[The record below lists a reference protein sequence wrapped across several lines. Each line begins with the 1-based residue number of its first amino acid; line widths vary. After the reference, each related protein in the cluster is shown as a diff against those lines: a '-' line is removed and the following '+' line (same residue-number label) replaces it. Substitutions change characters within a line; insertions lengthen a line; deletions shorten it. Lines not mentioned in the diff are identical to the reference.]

1 MWKNE
6 VMNTLTLSHLQ
17 EHLTALPSWE
27 QHFDTLAHR
36 IGKHFTRSDARQQ
49 ARNYL
54 QGLLSPVQRKNGW
67 QLAEYLGH
75 HNPYR
80 VQHLLDRAVWDA
92 EAVRDDLTRY
102 IVENLAD
109 PAGVL
114 VVDESGFLKKGD
126 KSVGVQRQ
134 YSGTAGRVENAQ
146 VGVFL
151 AYATQKGHT
160 FLDRALYLPQDWAH
174 DPARREQAKVPE
186 EVSFATKPYLAQ
198 QMLARALEAGV
209 PAAFVTADSVYGSDF
224 KLRAFLEARPQAY
237 VLAVACDE
245 KLSWEQGRIRAQTL
259 AARLPASRWQTMSAG
274 EGAQGPRLY
283 DWASLRLDA
292 PQQAGFCRWLLVRRS
307 LSEPTEMAYYLVF
320 APTATPL
327 ATMVAVAGTR
337 WSIEVGLEAA
347 KGEVGLD
354 EYEVRSFHG
363 WYRHMTLS
371 LLAHAFLSVMRAEQI
386 APTPKRGR
394 TAPGNCL
401 REFKQSRGL
410 CCP

>member
-1 MWKNE
+1 
-6 VMNTLTLSHLQ
+6 MNTLTLSHLHAQ
-17 EHLTALPSWE
+17 LPALPCWE

-49 ARNYL
+49 ARHYL

-75 HNPYR
+75 SNPYR

-92 EAVRDDLTRY
+92 EAVRDDLLRY
-102 IVENLAD
+102 VVEHLGD
-109 PAGVL
+109 PGGVL
-114 VVDESGFLKKGD
+114 IIDETGFLKKGD

-134 YSGTAGRVENAQ
+134 YSGTAGRVENCQ

-198 QMLARALEAGV
+198 QMLAGAFAAGV
-209 PAAFVTADSVYGSDF
+209 PCAWVTGDSVYGSDR
-224 KLRAFLEARPQAY
+224 KLRAFLEARKQAY

-245 KLSWEQGRIRAQTL
+245 KLAWEQGRIRAKTL
-259 AARLPASRWQTMSAG
+259 AQRLPASRWQTLSAG
-274 EGAQGPRLY
+274 EGEKGPRLY
-283 DWASLRLDA
+283 DWACLLLDA
-292 PQQAGFCRWLLVRRS
+292 PEQTGFCRWLLVRKS
-307 LSEPTEMAYYLVF
+307 LSEPSERAYYVVF
-320 APTATPL
+320 ASADTPL

-363 WYRHMTLS
+363 WYRHITLS
-371 LLAHAFLSVMRAEQI
+371 LLAHAFLAVMRAKQI
-386 APTPKRGR
+386 EPDAKGGK

-401 REFKQSRGL
+401 RHFKQSRGL